1 MIGCP
6 KRTVVPVGILPRFHF
21 RWMRLI
27 CLASIVSLVVDIA
40 AAARTGDSKAQK
52 RPNFVVF
59 FVDDLGYGD
68 LGFTG
73 MYSCFVLY
81 WRVSVFDTIGAFD
94 SQKLTGSL
102 MLTLLY

>member
-6 KRTVVPVGILPRFHF
+6 KRAVVSAGILQRFHF
-21 RWMRLI
+21 RWIRLI

-40 AAARTGDSKAQK
+40 AAARAGDSKQK

-73 MYSCFVLY
+73 TYSCFVLY
-81 WRVSVFDTIGAFD
+81 LAHFCF
-94 SQKLTGSL
+94 
-102 MLTLLY
+102 